1 MKTSTFS
8 RKLLQKKVLI
18 PAILG
23 AGILLLASAFIVAS
37 PLENS
42 WAQQQLGM
50 NNTNPTDILQHNAMP
65 NINGSVNV
73 KDGIKN
79 FFAENVK
86 TPFVTAAQTA
96 QEQVTNGTVLGGHIG
111 VTQGYL
117 TYNYFVLDPAN
128 DKAYKVIIDA
138 GNGQVLYTSE
148 GEQMGFG
155 GNNGGFGPFGHGF
168 GPFGHGFGPFG
179 HGQFGFAPWSTSGG
193 FMGGGGV
200 WH

>member
-1 MKTSTFS
+1 MKTATLSK
-8 RKLLQKKVLI
+8 KLLQKKVLI
-18 PAILG
+18 PTILG

-50 NNTNPTDILQHNAMP
+50 NETIRTEIPQSNAIP

-73 KDGIKN
+73 RDGIKN
-79 FFAENVK
+79 FFAENAK

-96 QEQVTNGTVLGGHIG
+96 QDQITNGAVLGGHIG

-117 TYNYFVLDPAN
+117 TYTYFVVDPAN
-128 DKAYKVIIDA
+128 DGAYKVIIDA
-138 GNGQVLYTSE
+138 GNGQVLYASE
-148 GEQMGFG
+148 GKQMGFG
-155 GNNGGFGPFGHGF
+155 DNNSGFGPFGHGF
-168 GPFGHGFGPFG
+168 GSFGHGPL
-179 HGQFGFAPWSTSGG
+179 GFAPWGTSGE
-193 FMGGGGV
+193 FMGAGGI

>member
-1 MKTSTFS
+1 
-8 RKLLQKKVLI
+8 VLI

-23 AGILLLASAFIVAS
+23 AGILVLTSAFIVAS

-42 WAQQQLGM
+42 WAQQQQLGM
-50 NNTNPTDILQHNAMP
+50 NNTNPTDIPQYNAMP
-65 NINGSVNV
+65 NINGSVSV

-79 FFAENVK
+79 FFAESVK

-96 QEQVTNGTVLGGHIG
+96 QEQVTNGTLLGGHIG

-117 TYNYFVLDPAN
+117 TYNYFVVDPAN

-148 GEQMGFG
+148 GEQMGSG

-179 HGQFGFAPWSTSGG
+179 HGPFGFAPWSTSGG

>member
-1 MKTSTFS
+1 MKTATFS

-18 PAILG
+18 PTILG
-23 AGILLLASAFIVAS
+23 AGILLASAFIVAS

-42 WAQQQLGM
+42 WAQQQLEM
-50 NNTNPTDILQHNAMP
+50 NDTIPKDIPQYNAIP

-73 KDGIKN
+73 RDGIKN
-79 FFAENVK
+79 FFAENAK

-96 QEQVTNGTVLGGHIG
+96 QDQITNGTVLGGHIG

-117 TYNYFVLDPAN
+117 TYTYLVLDPTN
-128 DKAYKVIIDA
+128 DRAYKVIIDA

-148 GEQMGFG
+148 GKQMGFG

-168 GPFGHGFGPFG
+168 GPFGLGP
-179 HGQFGFAPWSTSGG
+179 FGFAPWSTSGG
-193 FMGGGGV
+193 FMGGGGL